1 MWKTAFR
8 DITRMADTP
17 IANEPPKTPANL
29 PLTVPPVTHAAP
41 PPAAATVATGKVT
54 EADAA
59 KEAAEKRKL
68 QTRIAELED
77 ETRRLRDVPR
87 PPAVPPAVVTEKR
100 SIMERFLA
108 GEEI

>member
-1 MWKTAFR
+1 
-8 DITRMADTP
+8 MADTP
-17 IANEPPKTPANL
+17 TPNEPPKTPAN
-29 PLTVPPVTHAAP
+29 PPSTVPPVTHAAP

-59 KEAAEKRKL
+59 REAAEKRKL
-68 QTRIAELED
+68 QTRLAELED
-77 ETRRLRDVPR
+77 ENKRLKDVPR
-87 PPAVPPAVVTEKR
+87 PPVVPPAVVTEKR

>member
-1 MWKTAFR
+1 
-8 DITRMADTP
+8 MADTP
-17 IANEPPKTPANL
+17 TPNEPPKTPANV
-29 PLTVPPVTHAAP
+29 PSTVPPVTHAAS

-59 KEAAEKRKL
+59 REAAEKRKL
-68 QTRIAELED
+68 QTRLAELED
-77 ETRRLRDVPR
+77 ENKRLKDVPR